1 MHPIFL
7 EMQAIERESANL
19 MHKAARITR
28 SGDNRRLPGLR
39 KQVEKAEKRLEAL
52 RQVVLRQQ
60 AAESTPAF
68 FRKSYAL
75 EMFTEKLLR
84 SRRNRNVA

>member
-28 SGDNRRLPGLR
+28 SGDSRRLPGLR
-39 KQVEKAEKRLEAL
+39 KQVDEAEKRLEAL

-60 AAESTPAF
+60 AAQRPT
-68 FRKSYAL
+68 FRRSYQYEQFL
-75 EMFTEKLLR
+75 ENLR
-84 SRRNRNVA
+84 RIKHAT